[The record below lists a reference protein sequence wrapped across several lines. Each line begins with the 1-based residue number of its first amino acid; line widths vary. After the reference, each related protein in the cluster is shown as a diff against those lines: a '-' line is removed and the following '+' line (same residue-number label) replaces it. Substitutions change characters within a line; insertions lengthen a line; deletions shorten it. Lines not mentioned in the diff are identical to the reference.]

1 MQRTLALPR
10 ALPSV
15 RDLPAPALATALAF
29 ALLFWEPVLTT
40 MRDWW
45 SSPDAGHGLLLA
57 PIALYLAWKR
67 GVAEDARPQR
77 RLGLSLLIAAVLM
90 RYVGA
95 LAAELFTMRVSVF
108 AAGTGL
114 VIWRWGLPQIRHWW
128 LPATLLF
135 LSIPLP
141 VLVLNT
147 LALPLQFQASQLG
160 AALLEWRNVPV
171 LLSGNVIHIPGQTL
185 FVTEACSGLR
195 SLSSLIAL
203 GVLIGGMW
211 LKTPPARLLLV
222 LAALPIA
229 MLLNGVR
236 VFLTG
241 FLVFFVDPELGTG
254 FMHVTEGWV
263 IFVVAF
269 LILGGTAWLMLQ
281 GERLARR
288 RFA

>member
-1 MQRTLALPR
+1 M
-10 ALPSV
+10 
-15 RDLPAPALATALAF
+15 PAIVTALAF
-29 ALLFWEPVLTT
+29 ALLFWGPVLTT

-77 RLGLSLLIAAVLM
+77 WIGLSLIVTAVLM

-95 LAAELFTMRVSVF
+95 LAAELFTMRMSVF
-108 AAGTGL
+108 VAGGGL
-114 VIWRWGLPQIRHWW
+114 VIWRWGLPQLRHWW

-147 LALPLQFQASQLG
+147 LAMPLQFQASQLG
-160 AALLEWRNVPV
+160 AALLEWRHVPV
-171 LLSGNVIHIPGQTL
+171 LLSGNVIHLPGQTL

-203 GVLIGGMW
+203 GVLIGGIW
-211 LKTPPARLLLV
+211 LRTPPGRALLV
-222 LAALPIA
+222 LAAIPIA
-229 MLLNGVR
+229 MLLNGIR

-241 FLVFFVDPELGTG
+241 FLVYFVDPALGQG
-254 FMHVTEGWV
+254 FMHVTEGWI

-269 LILGGTAWLMLQ
+269 LILGGIGWTVLQ
-281 GERLARR
+281 AESLVRR